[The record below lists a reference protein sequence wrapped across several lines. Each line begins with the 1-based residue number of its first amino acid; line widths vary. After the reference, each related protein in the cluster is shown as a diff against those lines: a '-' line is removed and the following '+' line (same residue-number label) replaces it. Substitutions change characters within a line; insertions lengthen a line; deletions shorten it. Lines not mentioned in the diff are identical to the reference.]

1 MVEAP
6 QVPRPRWGSIIQAG
20 FGLVAGATF
29 LVLVMRNARIDE
41 VVALMRHAT
50 IAPLL
55 LAFLAYAADFV
66 LRAARFWIM
75 LQATANRSLPL
86 RPTIAPFIAS
96 FGISD
101 ILPLRVGDG
110 FRVLWFYRR
119 FAIPPGTIIG
129 TMIVERILDLVTIV
143 MLGAV
148 SLALVGVAAPPALV
162 RNFQLTL
169 IAAFALG
176 VGMLFAPAL
185 LCRLLERVFK
195 GVTFAPFT
203 ALISALRA
211 TAAAVLQI
219 GSWRRL
225 LMLTLLS
232 LALWLLESLV
242 VIGAWISLGGSGGEL
257 TKPFVAFVFS
267 TLGTLVPSLPG
278 HFGSFEFFGMQAFTL
293 AGVDAPTAAAVL
305 LLAHLIL
312 WAPTALFG
320 IGFLLLGAPGKA
332 INTA

>member
-1 MVEAP
+1 MTEAT
-6 QVPRPRWGSIIQAG
+6 RASRARWGSILQAG
-20 FGLVAGATF
+20 FGLVVGAVF
-29 LVLVMRNARIDE
+29 LVLVMRNVHLGD
-41 VVALMRHAT
+41 LAT
-50 IAPLL
+50 LLAEATFAPLV
-55 LAFLAYAADFV
+55 LAFLAYVADFV
-66 LRAARFWIM
+66 LRAVRFWIM
-75 LQATANRSLPL
+75 LLSTANRTLPV

-101 ILPLRVGDG
+101 VLPLRVGDG

-119 FAIPPGTIIG
+119 FHIPPGTIIG

-143 MLGAV
+143 MLGAL
-148 SLALVGVAAPPALV
+148 SLTLVGVSVPPALV
-162 RNFQLTL
+162 WNFQVVLGV
-169 IAAFALG
+169 AFALG
-176 VGMLFAPAL
+176 LALLFAPAL
-185 LCRLLERVFK
+185 LCRLLEKLFA
-195 GVTFAPFT
+195 GVNFGAAT

-211 TAAAVLQI
+211 TANAVVQV

-225 LMLTLLS
+225 LMLTLMS

-242 VIGAWISLGGSGGEL
+242 VIGAWISLGGSVGDL
-257 TKPFVAFVFS
+257 LKPFIAFVFS

-293 AGVDAPTAAAVL
+293 VGVDASTAAAVL

-320 IGFLLLGAPGKA
+320 IGFLLLGAPGKVV
-332 INTA
+332 NTA